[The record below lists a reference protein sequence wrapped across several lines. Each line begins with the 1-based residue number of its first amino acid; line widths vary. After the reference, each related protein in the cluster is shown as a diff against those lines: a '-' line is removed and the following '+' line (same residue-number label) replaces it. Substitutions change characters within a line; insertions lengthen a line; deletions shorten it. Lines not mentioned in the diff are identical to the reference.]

1 MFIYAK
7 LLKQKNNKYHY
18 SFGPDKNHLDGIV
31 VVDGDYINNSVV
43 EKYSKDLPR
52 FAGMRIISVILY
64 KMIHEDKVPSAFE
77 YANS

>member
-18 SFGPDKNHLDGIV
+18 SFGPDKNHLDGIIV
-31 VVDGDYINNSVV
+31 IDKEVMNNSVV
-43 EKYSKDLPR
+43 EKYSKDLPH
-52 FAGMRIISVILY
+52 FSGIRIISAILHQ
-64 KMIHEDKVPSAFE
+64 MIDYDNIPLTFE